1 MPMASS
7 CEAAENNLRLSS
19 VELCWLF
26 LFMERAG
33 QSGLGI
39 ASLVLSIVSIIITFI
54 VVTIAVVME
63 VSTPGGIDES
73 SASAVV
79 IGLFIFACLG
89 LNLVSIG
96 LGIAGIIQQQRTRIC
111 AVIGTALSS
120 ASSVVVVSLMA
131 IGSVVDP

>member
-1 MPMASS
+1 
-7 CEAAENNLRLSS
+7 
-19 VELCWLF
+19 
-26 LFMERAG
+26 MERAG

-39 ASLVLSIVSIIITFI
+39 ASLVLSVVSIIITFI
-54 VVTIAVVME
+54 VVVIAGVME

-79 IGLFIFACLG
+79 IGLFVFACLG

-111 AVIGTALSS
+111 AVIGTTLSS
-120 ASSVVVVSLMA
+120 ASSVVVVSLMV
-131 IGSVVDP
+131 IGSAVDP